1 MTRDPGPAF
10 LVLFLSHGQE
20 LRGEGFRR
28 GAHLDDRLEQL
39 LANMLGGDCVAAT
52 FDHVVT
58 GTGQASC
65 FDITTST
72 MDVPDSS
79 CKHVAVSSP
88 ATCPYDTL
96 VVDPRDY
103 ENERADDAR
112 RAAQARV
119 WAHLP
124 RPGRRRR
131 HRRRDR
137 AGAAGRKR
145 RRRGRL
151 TKRTP

>member
-1 MTRDPGPAF
+1 MVSALRQWRDYGGPRIVAATDHF
-10 LVLFLSHGQE
+10 
-20 LRGEGFRR
+20 
-28 GAHLDDRLEQL
+28 DDRLEQL

-72 MDVPDSS
+72 MDVPDAS

-112 RAAQARV
+112 GSLLDLLDDWGLERAEGDDVVVTSRTYSVYDAEYPGFDGENMEQA
-119 WAHLP
+119 
-124 RPGRRRR
+124 
-131 HRRRDR
+131 
-137 AGAAGRKR
+137 
-145 RRRGRL
+145 
-151 TKRTP
+151 